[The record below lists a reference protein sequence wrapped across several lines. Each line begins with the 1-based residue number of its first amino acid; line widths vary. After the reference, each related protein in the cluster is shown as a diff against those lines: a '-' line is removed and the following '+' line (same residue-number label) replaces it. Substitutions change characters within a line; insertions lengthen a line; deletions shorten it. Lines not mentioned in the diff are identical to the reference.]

1 MFGQR
6 HCKTA
11 LQDISKLEEN
21 TDLMSKPQD
30 GFVSRFLNR
39 PISRRITSVLLKF
52 PIHPSTWTISICVLP
67 LIASV
72 FLVRGDYVSIVIG
85 AAIFQVFSIL
95 DGCDGEI
102 ARAKNLESK
111 LGERLDYFCDFV
123 ASLLYV
129 LTLGLG
135 LHRSSEGIVCAVLIT
150 ANELFLRVG
159 KSKMAVASSAL
170 HESFYARHR
179 AMIGHSGLLNL
190 GERFVWW
197 LFQLTKRD
205 MAILVFLLLALLG
218 LADWILHLWAIVAGV
233 SLILSAIAVI
243 RAGNGRWRN
252 CNARADDRNR
262 PQAPSSAVMSHLRS
276 ARFASVW
283 PSVSLHVAAF
293 AGCPRPATSF
303 RQYLWHGLYCHGP
316 STELHQRGCN
326 HSGRCRTSLVR
337 DSRRFRVGK
346 QTARYQWHRNRA
358 VFSRYR

>member
-52 PIHPSTWTISICVLP
+52 PIHPSTWTISICGLP
-67 LIASV
+67 LIAGA
-72 FLVRGDYVSIVIG
+72 FLARGDYASVVIG

-111 LGERLDYFCDFV
+111 FGERLDYFCDFA
-123 ASLLYV
+123 ASLVYV

-150 ANELFLRVG
+150 ANELFLRVSR
-159 KSKMAVASSAL
+159 SKMAAASSPL
-170 HESFYARHR
+170 HDSFYARHH
-179 AMIGHSGLLNL
+179 AMIGHSGLLKL

-205 MAILVFLLLALLG
+205 MAILVFLVLALVD
-218 LADWILHLWAIVAGV
+218 LADWILNLWTIVAGA
-233 SLILSAIAVI
+233 SLLLSAIAVI
-243 RAGNGRWRN
+243 KAINGGRN
-252 CNARADDRNR
+252 IVTRE
-262 PQAPSSAVMSHLRS
+262 
-276 ARFASVW
+276 
-283 PSVSLHVAAF
+283 
-293 AGCPRPATSF
+293 PRP
-303 RQYLWHGLYCHGP
+303 
-316 STELHQRGCN
+316 
-326 HSGRCRTSLVR
+326 
-337 DSRRFRVGK
+337 
-346 QTARYQWHRNRA
+346 
-358 VFSRYR
+358 

>member
-21 TDLMSKPQD
+21 TDLMSKTKD
-30 GFVSRFLNR
+30 GFDSRFLNR

-67 LIASV
+67 LIAGV

-111 LGERLDYFCDFV
+111 LGERLDYFCDFI

-150 ANELFLRVG
+150 VNEWLLRG
-159 KSKMAVASSAL
+159 GRSQSAIAPSDL
-170 HESFYARHR
+170 HESFYARHHV
-179 AMIGHSGLLNL
+179 MIGHSGLLNL

-205 MAILVFLLLALLG
+205 MAVVVFLMLALLD
-218 LADWILHLWAIVAGV
+218 LAEWILHLWTIVAGA
-233 SLILSAIAVI
+233 SLVLSAVAAI
-243 RAGNGRWRN
+243 RAGSGHIVTGE
-252 CNARADDRNR
+252 
-262 PQAPSSAVMSHLRS
+262 PRS
-276 ARFASVW
+276 
-283 PSVSLHVAAF
+283 
-293 AGCPRPATSF
+293 
-303 RQYLWHGLYCHGP
+303 
-316 STELHQRGCN
+316 
-326 HSGRCRTSLVR
+326 
-337 DSRRFRVGK
+337 
-346 QTARYQWHRNRA
+346 
-358 VFSRYR
+358 